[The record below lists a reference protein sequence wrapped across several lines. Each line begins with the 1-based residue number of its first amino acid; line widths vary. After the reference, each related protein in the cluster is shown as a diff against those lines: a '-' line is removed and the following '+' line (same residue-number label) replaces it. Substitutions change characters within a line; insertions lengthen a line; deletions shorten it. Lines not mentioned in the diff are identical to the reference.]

1 MRADEF
7 DATKPKVVY
16 SWRRNAREEFR
27 ATTLEY
33 EGHDWIDLRVWRCDH
48 FGDRPT
54 RRGIRI
60 PVEDA
65 SELVAAAAALD
76 KLGRIHNPGVIAAA

>member
-7 DATKPKVVY
+7 DATKPKIVY

-33 EGHDWIDLRVWRCDH
+33 EGREWIDLRVWRCDD
-48 FGDRPT
+48 FGERPT

-60 PVEDA
+60 PAEEV
-65 SELVAAAAALD
+65 SELVAASSALRAASPAHAAGRAM
-76 KLGRIHNPGVIAAA
+76 LG